1 MKGDRYDKPEPK
13 ISESK
18 SNDSKFSIKLHQ
30 VDIKQKSI
38 SSKDPPAKVDPDP
51 NENAKTIKKNNNQL
65 KKSFEQLPEE
75 IPAQPSSHKT
85 VELPKK
91 KSSSSSYI

>member
-1 MKGDRYDKPEPK
+1 
-13 ISESK
+13 
-18 SNDSKFSIKLHQ
+18 
-30 VDIKQKSI
+30 VDIKQKSR
-38 SSKDPPAKVDPDP
+38 SSKEPPAKIDSDVND
-51 NENAKTIKKNNNQL
+51 NTKTIKKNSNQL

-91 KSSSSSYI
+91 KSSNNSYL